1 MAGGRSKRSAATA
14 AESKISKFVE
24 EEKNLDRKS
33 KSKKPS
39 KYDLDELDKDYF
51 DNSSSDPFTDSED
64 SDSNHNCQPSSQK
77 RSTRGKKRKN
87 STELNKSPLWYR

>member
-33 KSKKPS
+33 RSKKPT
-39 KYDLDELDKDYF
+39 KYDLEEFDKDYF
-51 DNSSSDPFTDSED
+51 DDSSSDNSSESED

-77 RSTRGKKRKN
+77 RRTRGKKRKN

>member
-1 MAGGRSKRSAATA
+1 MSGVRSKRSAATA

-24 EEKNLDRKS
+24 EEKALDRKS
-33 KSKKPS
+33 RSKKS

-51 DNSSSDPFTDSED
+51 DQSSSDTSSDSED
-64 SDSNHNCQPSSQK
+64 SDSNHNCQPLSQK
-77 RSTRGKKRKN
+77 RSARGKKRKR